1 PITEAIAQIPSE
13 TAPVVD
19 PNNPGSN
26 LLNEVNIPEPTNA
39 ADFSFNTP
47 SQIDPIYPFTQ
58 SREPQISID
67 NSLSLSLQ
75 APRLDL
81 SNRQELEQLIN
92 SGQLERAVQMG
103 DRLFTEEFWDYLRP
117 DMNRSHLSFASMQL
131 QLQQIAKTT
140 GNQTAI
146 IYVFTREKQLDLIV
160 VPPLGKPIY
169 KNVAINSKESLLE
182 QVEEFQNQITDPIFR
197 QTTTYLPL
205 AKQLY
210 QLIISPLE
218 EDLKKL
224 NTDTLIFSVDAG
236 LRTLPLAA
244 LNDGE
249 KFLIEKYSLS
259 LTPSLHLLDARY
271 HDIQN
276 SRVLAMGIS
285 EFPDKNPLPAVPVEL
300 QAIAKKWS
308 VETIFG
314 QSATLANLR
323 RLRSK
328 ANPSIIHIATHAQF
342 KSGQL
347 HNSYIQLSDQPL
359 HLDQMPEL
367 NWNNPPVELLVLSAC
382 RTAIGD
388 QETEY
393 GFAGLAVQAGVKSAL
408 ASLWYANDAATL
420 GLMSEFYAHLRSTPI
435 KAEGLRQAQ
444 IAMLQGELSLTD
456 GFLVGTFGQ
465 IELPPALKEL
475 GNRNLNHPYYWSGFT
490 MIGSP
495 W

>member
-1 PITEAIAQIPSE
+1 
-13 TAPVVD
+13 
-19 PNNPGSN
+19 
-26 LLNEVNIPEPTNA
+26 
-39 ADFSFNTP
+39 
-47 SQIDPIYPFTQ
+47 
-58 SREPQISID
+58 
-67 NSLSLSLQ
+67 
-75 APRLDL
+75 
-81 SNRQELEQLIN
+81 
-92 SGQLERAVQMG
+92 
-103 DRLFTEEFWDYLRP
+103 
-117 DMNRSHLSFASMQL
+117 MQT

-146 IYVFTREKQLDLIV
+146 VYIFMRQNNLDLIL
-160 VPPLGKPIY
+160 VPPVGNPIY
-169 KNVAINSKESLLE
+169 KNIPVESKEFILNK
-182 QVEEFQNQITDPIFR
+182 VAEFQTEITDPIYR
-197 QTTTYLPL
+197 QTNTYLSS
-205 AKQLY
+205 AKELY
-210 QLIISPLE
+210 QLTIAPLDD
-218 EDLKKL
+218 DLKKL
-224 NTDTLIFSVDAG
+224 ETDTIIFSVDAG

-249 KFLIEKYSLS
+249 KFLVEKYSLS
-259 LTPSLHLLDARY
+259 LTPSLHLLDPRY
-271 HDIQN
+271 RDIHN

-300 QAIAKKWS
+300 ETIAKQWS
-308 VETIFG
+308 VESVFG

-347 HNSYIQLSDQPL
+347 NNSYIQLSDQPL
-359 HLDQMPEL
+359 HLDQIPEL

-393 GFAGLAVQAGVKSAL
+393 GFAGLAVQSGVKSAL

-456 GFLVGTFGQ
+456 GFLVGSFGKV
-465 IELPPALKEL
+465 ELPQALKEL
-475 GNRNLNHPYYWSGFT
+475 GNRNLSHPYYWSGFT